1 VQAGFGRAGQ
11 VLTACYNCGRLG
23 TSGREVNHGRPGCAE
38 VVAACALAAAPSF
51 LSSTVC
57 ENPMT
62 LHPPTLRWTR
72 HALLPLACLLLAP
85 GAQAQANPV
94 TVWQA
99 APQNV
104 VNLSAEASR
113 EVPQDRI
120 AITLAATRDGAD
132 AAAVQAQLRQTL
144 DTALAEARKAAL
156 AGAVE
161 VRTGGF
167 NLSPRYASKPG
178 TAPVISGWQGR
189 AELVIEGSDIAAIS
203 QLAGRLSSLTVAR
216 VGYGL
221 SREARDK
228 VEADVA
234 AQAIA
239 RFKDR
244 AEAYAR
250 QFGFASY
257 SLREASVNGGESGG
271 PAPAP
276 MYRMAAAAP
285 SAMADQAQPVEPGK
299 TTVTV
304 TVNGSIQLSPR

>member
-1 VQAGFGRAGQ
+1 MTF
-11 VLTACYNCGRLG
+11 
-23 TSGREVNHGRPGCAE
+23 H
-38 VVAACALAAAPSF
+38 LAA
-51 LSSTVC
+51 TQ
-57 ENPMT
+57 
-62 LHPPTLRWTR
+62 RTR
-72 HALLPLACLLLAP
+72 LALLPLAWALLA
-85 GAQAQANPV
+85 GAAQAQTNPV

-113 EVPQDRI
+113 EVPQDLI
-120 AITLAATRDGAD
+120 AITLSATREGAD
-132 AAAVQAQLRQTL
+132 AAAVQGQLRQVL
-144 DTALAEARKAAL
+144 DAALADARKAARP
-156 AGAVE
+156 GALE

-178 TAPVISGWQGR
+178 TPPTISGWQGR
-189 AELVIEGSDIAAIS
+189 AELVIEGSDTAAIS
-203 QLAGRLSSLTVAR
+203 QLAGRLTMLTVAR

-234 AQAIA
+234 AQAIG

-244 AEAYAR
+244 AEAHAR

-257 SLREASVNGGESGG
+257 SLREVSVSGAESGG
-271 PAPAP
+271 PPPAP
-276 MYRMAAAAP
+276 MYRAAAAP
-285 SAMADQAQPVEPGK
+285 MSAMADQAQPVEPGK

-304 TVNGSIQLSPR
+304 SVNGSIQLSPR

>member
-1 VQAGFGRAGQ
+1 
-11 VLTACYNCGRLG
+11 
-23 TSGREVNHGRPGCAE
+23 
-38 VVAACALAAAPSF
+38 
-51 LSSTVC
+51 
-57 ENPMT
+57 MT
-62 LHPPTLRWTR
+62 FRIPVTR
-72 HALLPLACLLLAP
+72 RIRQALLPLASALLASV
-85 GAQAQANPV
+85 AQAQTNPV

-99 APQNV
+99 SPQNV

-113 EVPQDRI
+113 EVPQDLI
-120 AITLAATRDGAD
+120 AIKLSATREGAD
-132 AAAVQAQLRQTL
+132 AAVVQGQLRQVL
-144 DTALAEARKAAL
+144 DAALADARKAARP
-156 AGAVE
+156 GAVE

-178 TAPVISGWQGR
+178 TAPTISGWQGR
-189 AELVIEGSDIAAIS
+189 AELVIEGSDTAAIS
-203 QLAGRLSSLTVAR
+203 QLAGRLTAMTVAR

-234 AQAIA
+234 AQAIG

-244 AEAYAR
+244 AEAHAR

-257 SLREASVNGGESGG
+257 SLREVSVNGGESSG

-276 MYRMAAAAP
+276 MYRAAAAP
-285 SAMADQAQPVEPGK
+285 MAAMADQGQPVEPGK

-304 TVNGSIQLSPR
+304 SVNGSIQLSPR